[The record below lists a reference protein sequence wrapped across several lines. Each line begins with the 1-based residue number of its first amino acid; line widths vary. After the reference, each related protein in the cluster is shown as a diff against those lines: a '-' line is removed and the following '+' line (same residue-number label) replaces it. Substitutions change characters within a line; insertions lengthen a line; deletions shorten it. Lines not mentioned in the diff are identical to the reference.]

1 MHLFSSLH
9 TTEREHKERKDLT
22 ITVSYDDG
30 RTWPVARLL
39 QSGPSAYSDLAVLPD
54 GTILCFHESGTPKSS
69 RKYKRPWQY
78 SCLVVARFDR
88 DWLTDEDER

>member
-1 MHLFSSLH
+1 MAGLVEYRAAGDDGRPMLLFSSLR

-39 QSGPSAYSDLAVLPD
+39 QSGPTA
-54 GTILCFHESGTPKSS
+54 PKD
-69 RKYKRPWQY
+69 Q
-78 SCLVVARFDR
+78 
-88 DWLTDEDER
+88 